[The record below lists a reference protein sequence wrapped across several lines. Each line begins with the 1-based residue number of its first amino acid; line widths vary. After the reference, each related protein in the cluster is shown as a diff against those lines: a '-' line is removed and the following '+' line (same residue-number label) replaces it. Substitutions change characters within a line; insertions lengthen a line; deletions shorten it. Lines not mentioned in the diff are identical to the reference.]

1 MRLAV
6 FTYFAS
12 SAVIW
17 APLPRRES
25 RITWQVV
32 DASTLGKE
40 CHVTANNSHSYADE
54 PCELAMQ
61 IFNNI
66 SNDNPLDC
74 IVEIHRI
81 QNI

>member
-6 FTYFAS
+6 FTNFAS

-32 DASTLGKE
+32 EAPTLGKE
-40 CHVTANNSHSYADE
+40 CHVTANNTHSYADV
-54 PCELAMQ
+54 PCELAML
-61 IFNNI
+61 ICN
-66 SNDNPLDC
+66 SNDNPLDY

-81 QNI
+81 QNK